1 MNGVAAPTVDN
12 APAAVLGQ
20 LAALGVLPQGVE
32 DDSRQVR
39 PGDLFV
45 ASPWYFDF
53 GQKTALTEAD
63 AGKAGGQ
70 AEWRKMVG

>member
-1 MNGVAAPTVDN
+1 
-12 APAAVLGQ
+12 L
-20 LAALGVLPQGVE
+20 
-32 DDSRQVR
+32 
-39 PGDLFV
+39 